1 MRQKPGTKQGHGE
14 KVVKDIRRAT
24 RKQYS
29 AEEKIRIVLDGLK
42 GEDSI
47 AELCRREGIAQ
58 SLYYSWSKEFL
69 EAGKKRLAGDTARA
83 ATSSEVKDLRRE
95 ARDLKEVVAE
105 QALELRL
112 LKKKHDRGWGRRR
125 MRYPASEKLEII
137 RLVEGSHLPTRRTLD
152 KLGIPRTTFYR
163 WYDRYLADGPEALE
177 DRSPRPSRVWNRIP
191 EPVREK
197 IKDLA
202 LQESE
207 LSPRE
212 LAVQFT
218 DTEKYFVS
226 EASVYR
232 ILKSYDLITSPA
244 YVVLSAADE
253 FRDKTTRPNQLW
265 QTDFTYLKVIGWG
278 WFYLSTILDDY
289 SRYIIAWKLCTTMQA
304 GDVTDTLDL
313 ALQASGC
320 DQAMVRHKPR
330 LLSDNGASYISG
342 ELADW
347 LEDQQMDH
355 VRGAPYHPQTQ
366 GKIERWHQTLKNRIL
381 LENYYLP
388 GDLNRQID
396 AFVEHYNHR
405 RYHESL
411 QNLTPADVYFGRGQ
425 IILQQRERI
434 KRETIETRR
443 LLHRKSAA

>member
-1 MRQKPGTKQGHGE
+1 
-14 KVVKDIRRAT
+14 
-24 RKQYS
+24 
-29 AEEKIRIVLDGLK
+29 
-42 GEDSI
+42 
-47 AELCRREGIAQ
+47 
-58 SLYYSWSKEFL
+58 
-69 EAGKKRLAGDTARA
+69 
-83 ATSSEVKDLRRE
+83 
-95 ARDLKEVVAE
+95 
-105 QALELRL
+105 
-112 LKKKHDRGWGRRR
+112 
-125 MRYPASEKLEII
+125 MRYRASEKLEII

-152 KLGIPRTTFYR
+152 KLSIPRTTFYR
-163 WYDRYLADGPEALE
+163 WHDRYLSGGPEALE
-177 DRSPRPSRVWNRIP
+177 DRCPRPSRVWNRIP

-202 LQESE
+202 LQESD

-226 EASVYR
+226 EASVYPLPSR
-232 ILKSYDLITSPA
+232 GIAQQCPERGILKACDLITSPA

-253 FRDKTTRPNQLW
+253 FRDKATQPNQLW
-265 QTDFTYLKVIGWG
+265 QTDFTYQKVIGWG

-289 SRYIIAWKLCTTMQA
+289 SRYIIAWKLCTTMTS

-320 DQAMVRHKPR
+320 DQATVLHKPR
-330 LLSDNGASYISG
+330 LLSDNGSSYISG

-347 LEDQQMDH
+347 LEDRQMDH

-381 LENYYLP
+381 LENYFLP
-388 GDLNRQID
+388 GDLRQKID
-396 AFVEHYNHR
+396 AFVVHYNHR
-405 RYHESL
+405 RSHESL

-425 IILQQRERI
+425 TILKQRERI
-434 KRETIETRR
+434 KRKTIETRR
-443 LLHRKSAA
+443 LLHRRYAA

>member
-1 MRQKPGTKQGHGE
+1 
-14 KVVKDIRRAT
+14 
-24 RKQYS
+24 
-29 AEEKIRIVLDGLK
+29 
-42 GEDSI
+42 
-47 AELCRREGIAQ
+47 
-58 SLYYSWSKEFL
+58 
-69 EAGKKRLAGDTARA
+69 
-83 ATSSEVKDLRRE
+83 
-95 ARDLKEVVAE
+95 
-105 QALELRL
+105 
-112 LKKKHDRGWGRRR
+112 
-125 MRYPASEKLEII
+125 MRYPASEKLEVI
-137 RLVEGSHLPTRRTLD
+137 RLVEQSHLPTKRTLE
-152 KLGIPRTTFYR
+152 KLGIPKTTFYR
-163 WYDRYLADGPEALE
+163 WYDRYLVGGPEALE
-177 DRSPRPSRVWNRIP
+177 DRRPTPSRVWNRIP
-191 EPVREK
+191 TPVREK

-202 LQESE
+202 LKESE

-212 LAVQFT
+212 LAVRFT

-253 FRDKTTRPNQLW
+253 FQDKTTRPNQLW

-289 SRYIIAWKLCTTMQA
+289 SRYIIAWKLCTTMKTE
-304 GDVTDTLDL
+304 DVTDTLDL
-313 ALQASGC
+313 ALHASGC
-320 DQAMVRHKPR
+320 DQATVLHKPR
-330 LLSDNGASYISG
+330 LLSDNGSSYISS
-342 ELADW
+342 ELAEW
-347 LEDQQMDH
+347 LEDQKMDH

-388 GDLNRQID
+388 GDLQQQID
-396 AFVEHYNHR
+396 AFVDHYNHR

-425 IILQQRERI
+425 TILKQRERI
-434 KRETIETRR
+434 KRKTIETRR